1 MNESRMQE
9 LLQNSMVV
17 PGYRTQSFYNQGGA
31 HQPKNVIKSIRGGGG
46 KSRMTQVKTD
56 YSPDEVIEEE
66 EAKEQ

>member
-1 MNESRMQE
+1 
-9 LLQNSMVV
+9 MVA
-17 PGYRTQSFYNQGGA
+17 PGYRTSSFYNIGGTGA

-46 KSRMTQVKTD
+46 KSRMTLVKPY

>member
-1 MNESRMQE
+1 MQE

-17 PGYRTQSFYNQGGA
+17 PGYRTQSFLNVGGSGT